1 MKLRCNEPLSK
12 VAFKFKLRRYTLMSK
27 SFWQQ
32 QLLEYYS
39 SSKFNGYKSLTVI
52 RDYFGKAVQ
61 VDPMKPMLKAP
72 GITRLKL

>member
-1 MKLRCNEPLSK
+1 
-12 VAFKFKLRRYTLMSK
+12 MSK